1 MMKPILI
8 LLLTI
13 LLLLE
18 GGPSLFAKSKGPKV
32 PKRQTVVAEKVEIR
46 YAVQAGRVT
55 ALKGSPK
62 ACKADNAFVVAALQ
76 GKRVNLE
83 GLDYTVDVTKLT
95 TGFVR
100 KDSRDEMVIYEYRMD
115 LKKSALNKA
124 VSEFMDR
131 LQVQKTI
138 TGGLLPYGMPVT
150 CHYLVSHGQLVL
162 LSYYGFPEY
171 YEKFNSQSWIDSRY
185 F

>member
-1 MMKPILI
+1 MMKPIFIYMLATL
-8 LLLTI
+8 LLLT
-13 LLLLE
+13 
-18 GGPSLFAKSKGPKV
+18 GGSSGFAKPKRLKA
-32 PKRQTVVAEKVEIR
+32 PKRQLVVEEKVEIR
-46 YAVQAGRVT
+46 YAVQAGRLT
-55 ALKGSPK
+55 AIKGNPA

-83 GLDYTVDVTKLT
+83 SLDYTVDVTKLV

-100 KDSRDEMVIYEYRMD
+100 KDNRDELVIYEYRMD
-115 LKKSALNKA
+115 IKEPGLNKA

-131 LQVQKTI
+131 LQVQKI
-138 TGGLLPYGMPVT
+138 LTGGLLPYGTPVT
-150 CHYLVSHGQLVL
+150 CHYLVNHGQLVL

-171 YEKFNSQSWIDSRY
+171 YEEFNSKRWIEHRY